1 MDRLKTVAA
10 INDLSGSS
18 RCSLSVAMPVIAAM
32 GMQCCVLPTAILSNH
47 TGYAN
52 YFFEDYTENMQHFA
66 DNWQKQN
73 LHFDCIYSGFL
84 GSDKQIEIVE
94 NFISDFKSHDT
105 KIVIDPVMGDN
116 GKIYTTYTEKMCKEM
131 KQLASC
137 ADVITPNITEAC
149 ALADMDYPGEFI
161 DEDFARALADKIS
174 SMGSKAVVI
183 TGIKGGDSISNY
195 VCVGGEGKTYTSLIT
210 PKYYTGTGDL
220 FSSVLCGLVTKGKD
234 VFEAVEFT
242 TRYVHKV
249 TEYSLAMNMH
259 ENEGVCFEKF
269 MRELTE
275 I

>member
-1 MDRLKTVAA
+1 M
-10 INDLSGSS
+10 
-18 RCSLSVAMPVIAAM
+18 
-32 GMQCCVLPTAILSNH
+32 
-47 TGYAN
+47 
-52 YFFEDYTENMQHFA
+52 
-66 DNWQKQN
+66 
-73 LHFDCIYSGFL
+73 
-84 GSDKQIEIVE
+84 
-94 NFISDFKSHDT
+94 
-105 KIVIDPVMGDN
+105 
-116 GKIYTTYTEKMCKEM
+116 
-131 KQLASC
+131 
-137 ADVITPNITEAC
+137 ITPNITEAC

-161 DEDFARALADKIS
+161 DEDFARTLADKIS

-195 VCVGGEGKTYTSLIT
+195 VCGGGEGRMYTSLIT

-220 FSSVLCGLVTKGKD
+220 FSSVLCGLVTKDKD
-234 VFEAVEFT
+234 IFEAVEFT